1 MEYRY
6 LGRTGLQLSVLSY
19 GSWVTFSNQLNDA
32 LADRLMGISYEHGVN
47 FFDNAEV
54 YALGESENQ
63 MGRVLKMKNWDRTS
77 YLVSSKVFFGWRG
90 KNNKPNQTGL
100 SRKHIIEACHEA
112 LKRLQLDYLD
122 IFYCHRPDKNTAII
136 EILQT
141 MNILI
146 QQGKIL
152 YWGTSEWSG
161 VEIMEALILAKTYNL
176 IPPVVEQPEYNLF
189 VRNKME
195 NEYSEIF
202 KNHSFGTTIWSP
214 LNSGILTGKY
224 NTKIPDN
231 SRLSDPNN
239 SWLKDAI
246 FHETKLEKTR
256 QYEAWAN
263 SKGFNLAALSIAW
276 CLLNKHV
283 TSVILGASNEQQLLT
298 NFKALEEYSKI
309 TPEVCNDLETIF
321 KSKPELPPF

>member
-1 MEYRY
+1 
-6 LGRTGLQLSVLSY
+6 
-19 GSWVTFSNQLNDA
+19 
-32 LADRLMGISYEHGVN
+32 
-47 FFDNAEV
+47 
-54 YALGESENQ
+54 
-63 MGRVLKMKNWDRTS
+63 
-77 YLVSSKVFFGWRG
+77 
-90 KNNKPNQTGL
+90 
-100 SRKHIIEACHEA
+100 
-112 LKRLQLDYLD
+112 
-122 IFYCHRPDKNTAII
+122 
-136 EILQT
+136 

-161 VEIMEALILAKTYNL
+161 VEIIEALNLAQTYKL

-195 NEYSEIF
+195 NDYVEIF
-202 KNHSFGTTIWSP
+202 KHHSFGATIWSP
-214 LNSGILTGKY
+214 LHSGILTGKY

-231 SRLSDPNN
+231 SRLSDPINN
-239 SWLKDAI
+239 ALKDNI
-246 FHETKLEKTR
+246 VHDNKLEKTR

-283 TSVILGASNEQQLLT
+283 TSVILGASNEQQLLN

-309 TPEVCNDLETIF
+309 TPEICADLENIF
-321 KSKPELPPF
+321 HSKPEIRSF